1 MSIREMNA
9 NGVGQPNPG
18 AGAALGKPPKLRS
31 RHALARDWYLFK
43 VDLHLDGG
51 VPTRIRKRILA
62 DLRNSIDSY
71 AGSSSLKEVL
81 EGLGKPSELA
91 ASYAEGADQ
100 TRPLWT
106 AGLVA
111 AL

>member
-1 MSIREMNA
+1 MSIREKNA

-18 AGAALGKPPKLRS
+18 AGAALGKPPKLRW

-43 VDLHLDGG
+43 VDLHLDGR

-62 DLRNSIDSY
+62 DLRNSIDSD

-81 EGLGKPSELA
+81 EGLG
-91 ASYAEGADQ
+91 
-100 TRPLWT
+100 
-106 AGLVA
+106 
-111 AL
+111 